1 MVYKFRLGKVIRYK
15 KQYFFFEPE
24 KLDSKFILK
33 AFLKSC
39 KDPIIN
45 SCISFT

>member
-1 MVYKFRLGKVIRYK
+1 MVYKLRLGKVMRYI

-33 AFLKSC
+33 TVLKSC